1 MMRTH
6 NPFIKQFKNLKW
18 TFSFLVFLVT
28 YTVSAQYTWNTK
40 DYSKWTHDTFR
51 KYPHFHDTFST
62 DDPDYLLLNAAV
74 FYLTNE
80 QRVKYGI
87 YPLPY
92 HESLEIA
99 AYNHSLKMATGN
111 FFSHSNNLDNSRRS
125 TSDRGKLAGISN
137 PHLAENIAY
146 NYVNSNDSYLD
157 VAAKLID
164 QWMNSSGHRS
174 NILSTKGKQ
183 MGAGTFYQDGRIYG
197 TQNFQW
203 FENIRLYSYSSED
216 HLPSPKRNATGSGNT
231 MKTIQSTTISN
242 KDTRTPYNNEIQ
254 SLKNEI
260 AVLNKTINEKDKII
274 AEFKK
279 PKPKSTGT
287 KGTLIK
293 LGFFASYPEGLNN
306 LSEGFDERQVG
317 PGGELMIG
325 TNAFNSNKD
334 NISGLS
340 IRASQ
345 LTPYSTMLTDP
356 TVSGPLQKVNIEL
369 TSITKNWLVL
379 SAGASYHSAFASKDY
394 TLNPSASIGL
404 CIGPDK
410 WKIQIFQYLDI
421 YSSLEINSSS
431 SLGFSLQL

>member
-1 MMRTH
+1 MSTN
-6 NPFIKQFKNLKW
+6 NPIAQKLQNLRW
-18 TFSFLVFLVT
+18 RFSVLLFFSAF
-28 YTVSAQYTWNTK
+28 TVHAQYVWSSE

-146 NYVNSNDSYLD
+146 NYVNSNDSYLE

-203 FENIRLYSYSSED
+203 FENIRLNSYGSED
-216 HLPSPKRNATGSGNT
+216 QLPSPKRNATGSGNT
-231 MKTIQSTTISN
+231 MKTIQSTTTISN
-242 KDTRTPYNNEIQ
+242 KQYNNEIQ

-279 PKPKSTGT
+279 LKPKSTGT

-325 TNAFNSNKD
+325 TKAFWSN
-334 NISGLS
+334 L
-340 IRASQ
+340 
-345 LTPYSTMLTDP
+345 
-356 TVSGPLQKVNIEL
+356 
-369 TSITKNWLVL
+369 
-379 SAGASYHSAFASKDY
+379 
-394 TLNPSASIGL
+394 
-404 CIGPDK
+404 
-410 WKIQIFQYLDI
+410 
-421 YSSLEINSSS
+421 
-431 SLGFSLQL
+431 